1 MTQYD
6 AIVIGAGHN
15 GLAAAATLAGAGK
28 KVLVLE
34 KNDVPGGMAANGIV
48 APGYECPSMA
58 HLLSNLDAAEIASLG
73 LEKHGFAYAAT
84 DLPTVSLSP
93 DGKHVVSD
101 AKGVRYADG
110 GTLADEGEY
119 RALRARLIRFAKM
132 LAELKRKP
140 PPSLSGI
147 DWREAASLGKLA
159 LGLRRMGK
167 EDMREFL
174 RVLLSNSYDTIL
186 DEIADGPLAG
196 AFALDSVLGGHIGPR
211 SPGTVLTLMYRL
223 ANGGAKHLPR
233 GGMGAVMRAF
243 EASAKSAGAEIRY
256 GVAVD
261 RMMVAADRVTG
272 VVLADGTEVSAA
284 RVLSSLDPKTTM
296 VLAGVGNFDAEMIRR
311 ARHIRTKGCT
321 AKVNLALSAAP
332 AFDGLSDD
340 LHRGRILHAPSLAA
354 LEKAFNR
361 AKYGELPTSPI
372 LEVTAPSLT
381 DPSLADPSLADPS
394 LVDPGLVE
402 GDGHVVSAV
411 VQYVPYA
418 LKQGWSDDSR
428 NALGDVVV
436 DCLDQFAPGLKA
448 AVVARQVLSPADIEE
463 RTGAPGGHWHHG
475 EMIAD
480 QMLMLRPAP
489 GIERYA
495 LPVEGLYLCGASTH
509 PGGDVSGIPGCNA
522 AKAALRVKLGRAAA

>member
-28 KVLVLE
+28 KVVVLE
-34 KNDVPGGMAANGIV
+34 KNGDPGGMAANSTV
-48 APGYECPSMA
+48 APGYECPAMA
-58 HLLSNLDAAEIASLG
+58 HLLSNLDGAEIASLG
-73 LEKHGFAYAAT
+73 LERHGFAYAAT
-84 DLPTVSLSP
+84 DLPTISLSS
-93 DGKHVVSD
+93 DGKHIVSD

-110 GTLADEGEY
+110 GALAGE
-119 RALRARLIRFAKM
+119 AEFLTLRARLIRFADQ
-132 LAELKRKP
+132 LAALKRKP

-186 DEIADGPLAG
+186 DEIDDGPLAG
-196 AFALDSVLGGHIGPR
+196 AFALDSVLGGHVGPR

-223 ANGGAKHLPR
+223 ANGGAKHQPR

-243 EASAKSAGAEIRY
+243 EKSAKSAGAEIRY
-256 GVAVD
+256 GAAVE
-261 RMMVAADRVTG
+261 RMVLSGDRVTG
-272 VVLADGTEVSAA
+272 VVLADGTEISGA

-332 AFDGLSDD
+332 VFTGLSDD
-340 LHRGRILHAPSLAA
+340 LHRGRILHAPSLAVM
-354 LEKAFNR
+354 EKAFNL

-372 LEVTAPSLT
+372 LEVTI
-381 DPSLADPSLADPS
+381 PSLADPG
-394 LVDPGLVE
+394 LVD
-402 GDGHVVSAV
+402 GDGHVLSAV
-411 VQYVPYA
+411 VQYVPYS
-418 LKQGWSDDSR
+418 LKQGWADDSR

-448 AVVARQVLSPADIEE
+448 AVTARQVLSPADIEAQ
-463 RTGAPGGHWHHG
+463 TGAPGGHWHHG

-509 PGGDVSGIPGCNA
+509 PGGDVTGIPGCNA
-522 AKAALRVKLGRAAA
+522 AKAALQVKLGRAAA

>member
-1 MTQYD
+1 MTHYD

-28 KVLVLE
+28 KVVVLE
-34 KNDVPGGMAANGIV
+34 KNDMPGGMAANMTI
-48 APGYECPSMA
+48 APGFDCPAMA
-58 HLLSNLDAAEIASLG
+58 HLLTNLDGAEIAALG
-73 LEKHGFAYAAT
+73 LEKHGFAYAAK

-93 DGKHVVSD
+93 DGKHVVFD
-101 AKGVRYADG
+101 AKGVRYAGGDALADG
-110 GTLADEGEY
+110 GEFL
-119 RALRARLIRFAKM
+119 ALRARLIRFAEK

-140 PPSLSGI
+140 PPSLSGV
-147 DWREAASLGKLA
+147 DWRETASLGKLA

-186 DEIADGPLAG
+186 DEIEDGPLAG
-196 AFALDSVLGGHIGPR
+196 AFAVDSVLGGHIGPR

-223 ANGGAKHLPR
+223 ANGGAKHLPK
-233 GGMGAVMRAF
+233 GGMGAVARAF

-261 RMMVAADRVTG
+261 RMLVEGDRVTG
-272 VVLADGTEVSAA
+272 VALADGTEISGA
-284 RVLSSLDPKTTM
+284 RVLSSLDAKTTM

-321 AKVNLALSAAP
+321 AKVNLGLSAAP
-332 AFDGLSDD
+332 VFTGLSDD

-354 LEKAFNR
+354 MEKAFNR

-372 LEVTAPSLT
+372 LEVTIPSLS
-381 DPSLADPSLADPS
+381 DPGLVDPS
-394 LVDPGLVE
+394 LVDGN
-402 GDGHVVSAV
+402 GHVLSAV
-411 VQYVPYA
+411 VQYVPYG

-428 NALGDVVV
+428 NALGDIVV

-448 AVVARQVLSPADIEE
+448 GVIARQVLSPADIEAA
-463 RTGAPGGHWHHG
+463 TGAPGGHWHHG
-475 EMIAD
+475 ELIAD

-495 LPVEGLYLCGASTH
+495 LPVEGLFLCGASTH
-509 PGGDVSGIPGCNA
+509 PGGDVTGIPGSNA
-522 AKAALRVKLGRAAA
+522 AKAALQVKLGRAAA